1 MKTLLPLLL
10 LLCGSALTL
19 RAQTTI
25 ASTTTLPSVELREV
39 SADWDF
45 FEDLENRAV
54 YIDFRDVNQNLRE
67 IVVLNNAREVVFRE
81 DIHALPVDSIY
92 ELNYGEF
99 LAGVYTVELR
109 SYTSVMRREMEVE

>member
-10 LLCGSALTL
+10 LLCGTVLTVQ
-19 RAQTTI
+19 AQTTFAAKGI
-25 ASTTTLPSVELREV
+25 APTVELREV
-39 SADWDF
+39 SSDWTF
-45 FEDLENRAV
+45 YEDLENQSV

-67 IVVLNNAREVVFRE
+67 IVVLNDAQEVVFRE